1 MPTINYMQNRI
12 IAVVI
17 TALIMSS
24 CYVINDST
32 RTEVQLFLANNNH
45 TITDDSAAFK
55 VHRPGEAS
63 DAPETLEWAPNNL
76 TELATMQFTIILD
89 SNLPLQTIEQI
100 DIIGAWISNSGQ
112 LFEQFQVE
120 FTEFTVNQGPDIATI
135 TVNYTY
141 SSTVWAGDY
150 LITVDILFPGDES
163 ISIERRDLSFVAM
176 GYYFG
181 YSNTSEEM
189 YLCSCEKGILRI
201 TLKNTGEDETEFS
214 YLIDI
219 NQTQEVGKVD
229 WDGESEA
236 VSRGVLAAGESVELE
251 IKLLIRDDISRKN
264 VSLAIPIYTEISY
277 EDDEGEQIYLVNQAS
292 MLMSTILSEAVFPV
306 VELSFNGFDY
316 SLLFED
322 GIAPLTPPILIDE
335 AFSHTNDYL
344 MVQLNIT
351 NQGYYDRF
359 IEIEATNAEF
369 EYRVIYGDTNIS
381 INQLLSDTIPVPR
394 LESIAVTL
402 MVEDIGLYQYE
413 SLEFNIGFNRSLTA
427 AVSFD
432 MRPEPQITGDVFIN
446 AIVYD
451 DSLTLP
457 ATFTQ
462 MIAIDLSEYENFVLF
477 DNRWSLD
484 CSHSNDMIV
493 TVVYVNQ
500 ECMSAPI
507 IFDFAT
513 DAEQLL
519 NLEVA
524 IDIGA
529 NFAGEIA
536 TLELILVPVVTGSI
550 SNINHSLTIEIPIAI
565 IEDEP
570 NDDDTDDADD
580 NATEDDTDNP
590 DDTGEE
596 GNETEVNQD
605 SDGDGVF
612 DLTDS
617 CPNTQSGVVVDEVGC
632 EIIEQDVDDSTE
644 QIDNQLDN
652 EGENQP
658 ETEASTKQETD
669 DSILTY
675 LIIGIVIA
683 AIGAGLLFIRGRG
696 AGKQAI
702 PTTKTIQPI
711 TPLPPIP
718 LAPVEPVV
726 LQQWTDANGYSWRQ
740 MSDQS
745 IMWWNGTDWIPYGKN

>member
-1 MPTINYMQNRI
+1 MQNRG

-24 CYVINDST
+24 CYVIHDST
-32 RTEVQLFLANNNH
+32 PTETQLFLASNNH
-45 TITDDSAAFK
+45 TITDDDAAFK
-55 VHRPGEAS
+55 VHRPG
-63 DAPETLEWAPNNL
+63 DAIDSPETLAWAPNNL

-89 SNLPLQTIEQI
+89 SDLPLQTIEQI

-112 LFEQFQVE
+112 LFDQFQVE
-120 FTEFTVNQGPDIATI
+120 LTEFIVNQEPDIATI

-141 SSTVWAGDY
+141 PSTVWAGDY
-150 LITVDILFPGDES
+150 SITVNILFPGDES

-189 YLCSCEKGILRI
+189 YLCSCEKGILRL

-229 WDGESEA
+229 WNEESEA
-236 VSRGVLAAGESVELE
+236 VSRGILAAGESVELE
-251 IKLLIRDDISRKN
+251 IKLLIRDDISSKD
-264 VSLAIPIYTEISY
+264 VTLAIPIFTEISY
-277 EDDEGEQIYLVNQAS
+277 EDDEGEQIYLVNQTS
-292 MLMSTILSEAVFPV
+292 ILMSTILSEAVFPA
-306 VELSFNGFDY
+306 VELSFSGFDY
-316 SLLFED
+316 SLLFEN
-322 GIAPLTPPILIDE
+322 GIAPLTPAILIDE

-344 MVQLNIT
+344 MVQLTIT

-359 IEIEATNAEF
+359 IEIEATNTEF
-369 EYRVIYGDTNIS
+369 EYRVIYGNTNVS

-394 LESIAVTL
+394 LEATAVTL
-402 MVEDIGLYQYE
+402 MVDDIGLYQYE
-413 SLEFNIGFNRSLTA
+413 NLEFNIGFNRSLTA
-427 AVSFD
+427 PVSFD
-432 MRPEPQITGDVFIN
+432 MRPEPQINGDVFTN
-446 AIVYD
+446 EIVYA
-451 DSLTLP
+451 DSLSLP

-462 MIAIDLSEYENFVLF
+462 MIQIDLSEYENFVLF

-493 TVVYVNQ
+493 TVVHVNQ
-500 ECMSAPI
+500 ECISAPI
-507 IFDFAT
+507 VFDFDT
-513 DAEQLL
+513 DAEQLS

-529 NFAGEIA
+529 NFVGEIA
-536 TLELILVPVVTGSI
+536 TLGLTLVPVVAGSI
-550 SNINHSLTIEIPIAI
+550 SNINHSMIVEIPIDVI
-565 IEDEP
+565 DEEPEDE
-570 NDDDTDDADD
+570 DSDDT
-580 NATEDDTDNP
+580 NENTTEDDTENSGDA
-590 DDTGEE
+590 GEE

-612 DLTDS
+612 DLTDN
-617 CPNTQSGVVVDEVGC
+617 CPNTQIGVIVDEAGC
-632 EIIEQDVDDSTE
+632 EIIEQDVDDSADQT
-644 QIDNQLDN
+644 DNQPDN
-652 EGENQP
+652 EVENQQ
-658 ETEASTKQETD
+658 ETEASAKSEN
-669 DSILTY
+669 DSNTLTY
-675 LIIGIVIA
+675 LIFGIVVA
-683 AIGAGLLFIRGRG
+683 AIGAGLLFIRSRG
-696 AGKQAI
+696 AGKQTV

-711 TPLPPIP
+711 TPLPPLP
-718 LAPVEPVV
+718 LGQVEPVV

-745 IMWWNGTDWIPYGKN
+745 IMWWNGNDWIPYGKN